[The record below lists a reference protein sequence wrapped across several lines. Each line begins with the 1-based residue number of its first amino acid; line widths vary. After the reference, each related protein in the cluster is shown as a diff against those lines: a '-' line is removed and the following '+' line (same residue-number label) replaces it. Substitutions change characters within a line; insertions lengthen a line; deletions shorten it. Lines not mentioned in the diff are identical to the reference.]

1 MSKTIICYCPECKQ
15 NTLHEIYKV
24 DGWGEKTGTIGLLAF
39 GILTGGVGFFD
50 IKKQCECLTCGKI
63 IEL

>member
-1 MSKTIICYCPECKQ
+1 MSKTIVCFCPVCKQ

-24 DGWGEKTGTIGLLAF
+24 DGWGEKVGAAGLLTF

-50 IKKQCECLTCGKI
+50 IKKRCECINCGNI
-63 IEL
+63 SNI